1 MSLKIQKIGGEKVV
15 KKIKIK
21 ELSVNGHET
30 YSVAIQK
37 IPEFM
42 ESKFDGNHVVFCE
55 PMNKIVDNVIGLEN
69 ILERIKEII
78 IIPKIRGG

>member
-1 MSLKIQKIGGEKVV
+1 MV

-37 IPEFM
+37 IPDFL
-42 ESKFDGNHVVFCE
+42 ESKLDGNHVAYCE
-55 PMNKIVDNVIGLEN
+55 PMKKIVEHVSDVEYL
-69 ILERIKEII
+69 LERIKEII